1 LDYSVTPMN
10 PRMEYDW
17 DKIYYDLKKDGI
29 LHDYRIFKDTNY
41 IMLISSKKLLD
52 YWIYKLNLNPFYF
65 LNIQSGL
72 FAKSKV
78 DKLGRGF
85 ILQDFE

>member
-1 LDYSVTPMN
+1 
-10 PRMEYDW
+10 
-17 DKIYYDLKKDGI
+17 
-29 LHDYRIFKDTNY
+29 
-41 IMLISSKKLLD
+41 MLISTKKLLD

-72 FAKSKV
+72 FAKNKV